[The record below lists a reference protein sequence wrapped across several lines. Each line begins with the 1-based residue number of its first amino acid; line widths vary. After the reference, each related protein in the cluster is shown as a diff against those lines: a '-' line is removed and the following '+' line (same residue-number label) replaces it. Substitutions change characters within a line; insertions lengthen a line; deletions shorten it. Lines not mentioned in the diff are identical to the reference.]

1 MPSLPKRMNEPLLIF
16 HSPHNITDTTNSTGT
31 PWQTRA
37 IHQRV
42 TEEKA
47 KKSYKSIETSYRAT
61 FSVLQNP
68 PKNVWEELPMV

>member
-1 MPSLPKRMNEPLLIF
+1 MNEPLLIF
-16 HSPHNITDTTNSTGT
+16 HSPHNIADTTNSTGT